1 MDHPGGDTDHGLVVR
16 DSHGVGSLYNSQF
29 GFLDREDA
37 LIALGEPDTEPCQI
51 CNPQTGLQPHQ

>member
-1 MDHPGGDTDHGLVVR
+1 M
-16 DSHGVGSLYNSQF
+16 GSLYNSQF